1 MHRTRLD
8 DAAIAKALAAHPA
21 WHRDGEAIARTLQFA
36 DFRAAF
42 AFMTEVARRAE
53 AMQHHPDWRNCYARV
68 EVRLWTHDA
77 GGITARD
84 FELAT
89 AIDRLAGGAVDPAT
103 AR

>member
-1 MHRTRLD
+1 MARTRLD
-8 DAAIAKALAAHPA
+8 DHAIARALAAHSA
-21 WHRDGEAIARTLQFA
+21 WRRDGDAIVRTLQFA

-84 FELAT
+84 FELAA
-89 AIDRLAGGAVDPAT
+89 AIDQLAAGAVDPA
-103 AR
+103 R